1 MPSIDIESKP
11 TTETEEFVQKTSG
24 CAEVLKLDPNGYPLR
39 PQPSTDPLDPLN
51 WSPWM
56 KLAVLLQVSFLGLL
70 GPFAQGCINSAFIP
84 LSEAMGVT
92 VTQASY
98 STTIAIV
105 LAGVAPL
112 IYAPLSNRYGRRPV
126 YLLSTALGV
135 GANAGCAV
143 VSSWGPLLALRALV
157 GIGTSTSMGIGA
169 NVVADLYFMHE
180 RGTYMGIYVVFV
192 TNGAHLAAILGGFIA
207 KYAGWRWCYWTPT
220 IILGSTWVINIF
232 CMPETLYRRDP
243 LTGAPQRKTRSW
255 AQLFKFIAV
264 PAPKRLRLYDIV
276 HCFIMLRYPSVLLAG
291 FYYSIA
297 FGAGTVL
304 FAVTGAAA
312 FGSTYKFD
320 TAQVGM
326 AIGLSTM
333 AGSIIGE
340 TVSGPVSDK
349 LLSLM
354 NKRQRGNAE
363 PEVRLYATWPGG
375 ILLPAGVIIEGV
387 CLQYHTHWMGPVMGI
402 AIGAFGLQIVSTNIF
417 AYLTDCYKP
426 QSTEIS
432 TLLNFGR
439 LLFSFTLGFYMI
451 PFAEETTYGIAWAVI
466 GAITFVLYGGIVLLL
481 WKGAS
486 WRKKLPQPSFDEDM

>member
-1 MPSIDIESKP
+1 MLFCKINLFYLFEPFSNDES
-11 TTETEEFVQKTSG
+11 
-24 CAEVLKLDPNGYPLR
+24 
-39 PQPSTDPLDPLN
+39 
-51 WSPWM
+51 
-56 KLAVLLQVSFLGLL
+56 
-70 GPFAQGCINSAFIP
+70 
-84 LSEAMGVT
+84 
-92 VTQASY
+92 
-98 STTIAIV
+98 
-105 LAGVAPL
+105 
-112 IYAPLSNRYGRRPV
+112 
-126 YLLSTALGV
+126 
-135 GANAGCAV
+135 
-143 VSSWGPLLALRALV
+143 
-157 GIGTSTSMGIGA
+157 
-169 NVVADLYFMHE
+169 
-180 RGTYMGIYVVFV
+180 V

-207 KYAGWRWCYWTPT
+207 KYAGWRWCYWTPA

-243 LTGAPQRKTRSW
+243 VTGASRRKTKSW
-255 AQLFKFIAV
+255 AQLLKFIAV
-264 PAPKRLRLYDIV
+264 PAPKRIRLYDIV
-276 HCFIMLRYPSVLLAG
+276 HCFIMLKYPSVLLAG

-354 NKRQRGNAE
+354 NKRQGGNAE

-375 ILLPAGVIIEGV
+375 FLLPAGVIIEGV

-439 LLFSFTLGFYMI
+439 LLFSFTLGFYMVFEI
-451 PFAEETTYGIAWAVI
+451 TPSLCSYASSFALLFAFLFLLPFSAKCLTM
-466 GAITFVLYGGIVLLL
+466 
-481 WKGAS
+481 K
-486 WRKKLPQPSFDEDM
+486 